1 MGETARA
8 KGSLA
13 IAEGDAFRLKSSNAE
28 LLAAKNRKDSRI
40 FTLDERLRS
49 LQDRLRT
56 ETAAKEKVV
65 DETIKLEDRMAML
78 RRRCAQVERSLGNER
93 AVSEQL
99 RRECLL
105 KEEECELMATMV
117 SSPSAIMRLGAG
129 AGGAKP
135 PPAVQQ
141 PPQAA
146 EAGGGDANSMQALL
160 EALQQSAELEASLNG
175 GIGDDESARAG
186 DALEQQ
192 SVFVAV

>member
-129 AGGAKP
+129 AGGGKP
-135 PPAVQQ
+135 AAVQQ